1 MSGVSVQTIKSP
13 EFINITSVSP
23 LISKCEVKVLY
34 TGQNRNRSFISK
46 EVAKEMAQT
55 LPGTPIVG
63 YYSENAE
70 DFRDH
75 GEQLVIDGDGF
86 RFNCLT
92 KPYGFVPIDT
102 RVWFQEFEDTDDFGN
117 KVLREYLMCEG
128 YLWTEQYEE
137 AKKVISEGR
146 PHSMELDEKTL
157 KGHWST
163 DNNSGID
170 FFIINDA
177 IFSKLCILGEDVEPC
192 FEGSAVTAP
201 DVSSS
206 FTLDSNEFKNTLHSM
221 MKDLKEY
228 TASLNNGKGGNLME
242 GNKNLEE
249 QVENISSA
257 QVSEN
262 SLNEVDNNVETSFAQ
277 INNTVET
284 KFDDGGD
291 GGDSGAEGGEE
302 STEGGDT
309 TEGGSTEG
317 GTGET
322 NGAEGGENQGEGSD
336 PEPEDP
342 VVEPTNPITG
352 TPDVVP
358 DPPISGPEEEDEDDD
373 EGDKPDPETEDEE
386 GFSKKI
392 KELEEKYSLLEQ
404 NYNELQAQHSALV
417 KENVELIN
425 FKTGVEREK
434 KTELINS
441 FYMLSDEDKKDV
453 VTNIDKYSLDEIE
466 SKLAVICCRKR
477 VSFDKPEDE
486 EETSNKNVYTYNLHN
501 VESNSNLPAWLKA
514 VEETKQK
521 NI

>member
-23 LISKCEVKVLY
+23 LISKCEIKVLY
-34 TGQNRNRSFISK
+34 TGENRNRSYITK
-46 EVAKEMAQT
+46 EVAQEMAQT

-63 YYSENAE
+63 YYSESKE

-75 GEQLVIDGDGF
+75 GEQMIWDGDGIK
-86 RFNCLT
+86 FNCLT

-102 RVWFQEFEDTDDFGN
+102 KVWFQEFEDTDEFGN
-117 KVLREYLMCEG
+117 KILREYLMCEG

-163 DNNSGID
+163 DNNRGIE

-206 FTLDSNEFKNTLHSM
+206 FTLDSQEFRNTLYSM
-221 MKDLKEY
+221 MKELKEY

-242 GNKNLEE
+242 GNMNQEV
-249 QVENISSA
+249 QVDIESSA

-262 SLNEVDNNVETSFAQ
+262 SLNEVDNNVETEF
-277 INNTVET
+277 TET
-284 KFDDGGD
+284 DSKVKTTFDDGGD
-291 GGDSGAEGGEE
+291 GEGGEG
-302 STEGGDT
+302 TEGGEDAA
-309 TEGGSTEG
+309 TEGTDGADPEG
-317 GTGET
+317 IEPEGEDPTDPET
-322 NGAEGGENQGEGSD
+322 NTEADPADNGDEGDGEGVS
-336 PEPEDP
+336 EGE
-342 VVEPTNPITG
+342 
-352 TPDVVP
+352 
-358 DPPISGPEEEDEDDD
+358 D
-373 EGDKPDPETEDEE
+373 EGDKPDPATEDEE
-386 GFSKKI
+386 GISSKI
-392 KELEEKYSLLEQ
+392 KELEDNYSLLEQ
-404 NYNELQAQHSALV
+404 NYNELQSKFTTLQE
-417 KENVELIN
+417 ENAELLAYKNNI
-425 FKTGVEREK
+425 ESQK
-434 KTELINS
+434 KKELINS
-441 FYMLSDEDKKDV
+441 FYMLTDEDKKDV
-453 VTNIDKYSLDEIE
+453 NENINKYSYDEIE
-466 SKLAVICCRKR
+466 SKLAVICCRKK
-477 VSFDKPEDE
+477 VSFDKNDTE
-486 EETSNKNVYTYNLHN
+486 EVNNNVLTYNLNH
-501 VESNSNLPAWLKA
+501 VDSNNDLPAWLKA